1 VDISNLSREETKKIM
16 SKSSRKNR
24 FKLKIIN
31 KSALIRLGVIVPA
44 FLIISIWGY
53 WTMFWMPKQ
62 SYQGQL
68 PPIKQEEIILQKSL
82 QEDLQKL
89 AFEIGSRN
97 NNQYSKL
104 NQAKDFFINSFSQAG
119 YKINQQEYKIDNK
132 SYYNIEAEKKGT
144 TKPEEIIIIGGHYD
158 SAFTSPGANDNGT
171 GAAATLELAK
181 IFANKNT
188 NRTIKFVEFTN
199 EEPPFFWTENM
210 GSLVYAKNL
219 KQQNQKIVAMLSLET
234 MGYFSDQPG
243 SQEYPYPINLIYPN
257 QGNFISF
264 IGNIKSSKLV
274 KKSIGS
280 FRNHVKF
287 PSQGTALPSFIPGV
301 GWSDQWSF
309 WQQGYPGIMVT
320 DTAPYRYQYYH
331 TIDDTIDKIDFDK
344 FARVVN
350 GLVNVISDLA
360 T

>member
-1 VDISNLSREETKKIM
+1 M
-16 SKSSRKNR
+16 SKSSRKSR
-24 FKLKIIN
+24 FKLQIIN
-31 KSALIRLGVIVPA
+31 KSALVRLAVFITM
-44 FLIISIWGY
+44 FLVLSIWG
-53 WTMFWMPKQ
+53 WSMMFWMPEQ

-68 PPIKQEEIILQKSL
+68 PPLQPGDIALEKLLKQDIH
-82 QEDLQKL
+82 KL
-89 AFEIGSRN
+89 TVEIGSRN
-97 NNQYSKL
+97 YNQYQKL
-104 NQAKDFFINSFSQAG
+104 NDAKDFLISSLTQSG
-119 YKINQQEYKIDNK
+119 YKINQQEYKIDDK
-132 SYYNIEAEKKGT
+132 FYYNIEVEKKGI

-158 SAFTSPGANDNGT
+158 SAYTSPGANDNGT

-181 IFANKNT
+181 IFTNKKT
-188 NRTIKFVEFTN
+188 NRTIRFVEFTN
-199 EEPPFFWTENM
+199 EEPPFFCTENM

-219 KQQNQKIVAMLSLET
+219 HKQNEKVVAMLSLET

-243 SQEYPYPINLIYPN
+243 SQEYPHPINLIYPN

-264 IGNIKSSKLV
+264 IGNIKSSSLV
-274 KKSIGS
+274 KKSIAS

-344 FARVVN
+344 FTRVVN